1 MPPGA
6 DRYPEVADR
15 ERRRFLT
22 EVARENCATG
32 WQLRAGDAA
41 NFAIGQGDVL
51 ATPLQMAV
59 LYGAIADGGTVRTP
73 RVGAALVDP
82 VSGERTA
89 LDPGPTHR
97 APLSAATDRYLRSA
111 LRRVVTSGTA
121 AAAFAGMPADW
132 PVAGKTGTGEVVG
145 KRDTSWF
152 VSYAPATR
160 PRWVVAAV
168 VAQGGPGGSTAA
180 PVTARCTSPCAG
192 WAERH
197 EPQRPD
203 RLTGMLTST
212 SWCSVLVWWYVAAI
226 RASQL
231 GKKVAVVEK
240 KYWGG
245 VCLNVGCIPS
255 KALIKNAE
263 LAHTLQH
270 EKELYGIEGEATM
283 KYGATHARSRKVS
296 AGIVKGV
303 HFLMKKNK
311 IEEVD
316 GWGTLTSATSMDVA
330 LNDGSTRQLTF
341 DHLIIAAGA
350 VTRMLPGVEVSQNV
364 VTYEEQI
371 LDENLPGSIVIA
383 GSGAIG
389 VEFAYVMKNFGV
401 DVTIVEF
408 LDRMVP
414 TEDEEISKELLK
426 HYKKLGVKVM
436 LSTKVEGVED
446 TGSGVRVTVSPAA
459 GGDQQVLEAD
469 KFMSAIGF
477 APRTEGYGL
486 EATGVQLTER
496 GAIAID
502 EYGRTNVENVYAI
515 GDCTAKLMLAHVAEA
530 QGVVAAEH
538 LSGAETMPVEYD
550 FIPRATYCHPQ
561 IGSFGYSEAQAKE
574 KGYDVKTAKFPFSAN
589 GKAMGLGDA
598 VGFVKVVAD
607 AEHNEIIGAH
617 MIGPDVTEL
626 LPVLTLAQ
634 KWDLTADE
642 VSRNVFAHP
651 TLSEA
656 VKEAVEGIAG
666 HMINL

>member
-1 MPPGA
+1 MADFDLVVLGA
-6 DRYPEVADR
+6 
-15 ERRRFLT
+15 
-22 EVARENCATG
+22 
-32 WQLRAGDAA
+32 
-41 NFAIGQGDVL
+41 
-51 ATPLQMAV
+51 
-59 LYGAIADGGTVRTP
+59 
-73 RVGAALVDP
+73 
-82 VSGERTA
+82 
-89 LDPGPTHR
+89 
-97 APLSAATDRYLRSA
+97 
-111 LRRVVTSGTA
+111 
-121 AAAFAGMPADW
+121 
-132 PVAGKTGTGEVVG
+132 
-145 KRDTSWF
+145 
-152 VSYAPATR
+152 
-160 PRWVVAAV
+160 
-168 VAQGGPGGSTAA
+168 GPGG
-180 PVTARCTSPCAG
+180 
-192 WAERH
+192 
-197 EPQRPD
+197 
-203 RLTGMLTST
+203 
-212 SWCSVLVWWYVAAI
+212 YVAAI
-226 RASQL
+226 RAAQL
-231 GKKVAVVEK
+231 GNKVAVIEK

-263 LAHTLQH
+263 LAHTLTH
-270 EKELYGIEGEATM
+270 DKKRFGIEGDATM
-283 KYGATHARSRKVS
+283 SFGPTHARSRQVS

-311 IEEVD
+311 ITEID
-316 GWGTLTSATSMDVA
+316 GWGTITGANTIDVA
-330 LNDGSTRQLTF
+330 LNEGESKTISF
-341 DHLIIAAGA
+341 DKLIIAAGA
-350 VTRMLPGVEVSQNV
+350 TTRMLPGVEVSKNV

-371 LDENLPGSIVIA
+371 LDENLPGSIIIA

-414 TEDEEISKELLK
+414 TEDADVSKELAK

-436 LSTKVEGVED
+436 LGTKVEAVED
-446 TGSGVRVTVSPAA
+446 TGSGVKVTVTPAK
-459 GGDQQVLEAD
+459 GGDAQVLEAD
-469 KFMSAIGF
+469 KLLSAIGF

-486 EATGVQLTER
+486 ESIGVELTDR

-502 EYGRTNVENVYAI
+502 EYCRTNVENVYAI

-538 LSGAETMPVEYD
+538 MNGAETMPVEYD

-561 IGSFGYSEAQAKE
+561 IGSFGYSEEQAKE
-574 KGYDVKTAKFPFSAN
+574 KGYDVKTATFPFTAN

-642 VSRNVFAHP
+642 VARNVFAHP